1 MRETKHLFLN
11 LPKLEKQLA
20 EWVKSKEP
28 FWPDVAYSIAQK
40 WLKEG
45 LRPRCITRDLKWGY
59 QVPKKG

>member
-1 MRETKHLFLN
+1 LEVRETKHLFLN

-45 LRPRCITRDLKWGY
+45 LRPRCTITK
-59 QVPKKG
+59 